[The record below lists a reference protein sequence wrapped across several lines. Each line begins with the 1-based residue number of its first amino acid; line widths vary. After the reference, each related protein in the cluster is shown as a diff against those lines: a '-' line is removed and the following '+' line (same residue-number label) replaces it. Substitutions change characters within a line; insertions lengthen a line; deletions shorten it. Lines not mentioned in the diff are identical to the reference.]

1 MPRSVTRAGLGMALA
16 AGAPLG
22 WLAVRW
28 LGGADPGVELTTQP
42 GLYLYMLLGTMA
54 AFAIFGMLLG
64 EREDRLLASNARLED
79 LSLTDSLTGLRNG
92 RYFHARL
99 DEEFSERERT
109 GDSLAVVLLDL
120 DHFKHIND
128 THGHPAGDDV
138 LVSVGRA
145 IASVSREGEVEARVG
160 GEEFALLVPRS
171 SGDAAREVAERVRR
185 AIAAAEVSPDGDPTA
200 RLRVTASA
208 GVATTAETAAATAR
222 DLYEA
227 ADAALYQAKQEG
239 RDRTVVAGRR

>member
-1 MPRSVTRAGLGMALA
+1 MGVA

-22 WLAVRW
+22 WLAMRW
-28 LGGADPGVELTTQP
+28 LAGSDPGVELTTQP

-64 EREDRLLASNARLED
+64 EREDRLLASNARLEE

-92 RYFHARL
+92 RYFHARM

-120 DHFKHIND
+120 DHFKRIND
-128 THGHPAGDDV
+128 TYGHPVGDDV

-145 IASVSREGEVEARVG
+145 IQSVSREGEVEARVG
-160 GEEFALLVPRS
+160 GEEFALLLPRS
-171 SGDAAREVAERVRR
+171 SGEAAREVAERVRR
-185 AIAAAEVSPDGDPTA
+185 AIAAAQISPDGDPA
-200 RLRVTASA
+200 EKLHVTASA
-208 GVATTAETAAATAR
+208 GVATTVETGAATAR
-222 DLYEA
+222 ELYGA
-227 ADAALYQAKQEG
+227 ADAALYRAKQEG
-239 RDRTVVAGRR
+239 RDRTVLAGRRSSNSQGSHS